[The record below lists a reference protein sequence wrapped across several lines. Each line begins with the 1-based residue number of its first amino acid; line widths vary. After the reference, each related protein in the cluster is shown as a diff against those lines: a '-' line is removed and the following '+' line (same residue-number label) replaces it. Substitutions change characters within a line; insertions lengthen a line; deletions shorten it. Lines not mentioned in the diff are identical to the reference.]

1 MLGCV
6 YTCIEYDDR
15 KYIAFSAGIDLCFF
29 LFLFLFYFLDL
40 CSFKA

>member
-15 KYIAFSAGIDLCFF
+15 KYIAFSAGVDLCS
-29 LFLFLFYFLDL
+29 LFLF
-40 CSFKA
+40 